1 MFQTM
6 KQLFAPTNK
15 DLRGRILFTL
25 GALMIFIIGTYIQV
39 PGTGD
44 IKAGLGFLDMIN
56 VMGGGALSK
65 FSIFALGVS
74 PYITASIIIQ
84 LLQMDIIPY
93 FSELKD
99 QGPVGRQKINQITR
113 WVGIAFAFVEGFAF
127 AYGFLGSVM
136 NNPTVKDYMYVATI
150 MTAGT
155 AFLLWL
161 GDQITQKGI
170 GNGVSLI
177 IMAGII
183 STLPTTFS
191 DAFKGL
197 ILSGENALWLGILL
211 FVVFVIVYF
220 LILIGVIFVEQA
232 ERKIPI
238 QYANKSTS
246 IYSNQS
252 FMPIKVNTA
261 GVIPVIFASSL
272 LAIPA
277 TIAQFVKNEGFKNFV
292 NNYLTYTKPV
302 GFILFVVLIFFFAY
316 FYTFIQLKPEDM
328 AKNLKE
334 NGGFI
339 PGVRPG
345 KDTEQYITKILS
357 KLTIIGGVFLV
368 VISGLPILFSN
379 ISALFS
385 NFSEL
390 SANVTIGGTSL
401 LIVVGVALETY
412 KQLEGSLV
420 SRNYK
425 KGYSR
430 RR

>member
-15 DLRGRILFTL
+15 DLRVRILFTL
-25 GALMIFIIGTYIQV
+25 GALMIFIIGTGVQV
-39 PGTGD
+39 PGTAD
-44 IKAGLGFLDMIN
+44 VTVNLGFLELIN
-56 VMGGGALSK
+56 VMGGGALK
-65 FSIFALGVS
+65 QFSIFALGVM
-74 PYITASIIIQ
+74 PYITASIIVQ
-84 LLQMDIIPY
+84 LLQMDIFPY
-93 FSELKD
+93 FSELKE

-113 WVGIAFAFVEGFAF
+113 YMGIIFAFIEGFAF
-127 AYGFLGSVM
+127 AYAFLGSGKTTM
-136 NNPTVKDYMYVATI
+136 DYMYVATI
-150 MTAGT
+150 LTAGT

-161 GDQITQKGI
+161 GDQVTQKGI
-170 GNGVSLI
+170 GNGISLI

-183 STLPTTFS
+183 STLPTMFITAFQSLITNS
-191 DAFKGL
+191 DL
-197 ILSGENALWLGILL
+197 ALWLGILL
-211 FVVFVIVYF
+211 FVAFVIVYF
-220 LILIGVIFVEQA
+220 LIIIGVIFVEQA

-246 IYSNQS
+246 VYSNQS

-277 TIAQFVKNEGFKNFV
+277 TIAQFIKNETFINFV
-292 NNYLTYTKPV
+292 NNYLTYTKPI
-302 GFILFVVLIFFFAY
+302 GFIIFVILIFFFAY
-316 FYTFIQLKPEDM
+316 FYMFIQLKPEEL

-345 KDTEQYITKILS
+345 KDTEKYISKILS

-368 VISGLPILFSN
+368 IIAGLPILFSN
-379 ISALFS
+379 
-385 NFSEL
+385 L
-390 SANVTIGGTSL
+390 SKLPATVTIGGTSL